1 MSINIISIV
10 SIIIWI
16 VLITELIK
24 PSKEQNGRKIVMLLT
39 AGSAST
45 LILTV
50 SFLQNLIFLNCSILV
65 LLLSLLANTFIVLIV
80 FCLIPTMLFCY
91 YPISKALLLLQ
102 RITIYNVSVL

>member
-39 AGSAST
+39 TGSAST

-50 SFLQNLIFLNCSILV
+50 SFIQN
-65 LLLSLLANTFIVLIV
+65 
-80 FCLIPTMLFCY
+80 IPFW
-91 YPISKALLLLQ
+91 
-102 RITIYNVSVL
+102 N

>member
-50 SFLQNLIFLNCSILV
+50 SFIQNIRFGIDSEITNKKYIRLGPYILEMSNMYGPFV
-65 LLLSLLANTFIVLIV
+65 
-80 FCLIPTMLFCY
+80 Y
-91 YPISKALLLLQ
+91 
-102 RITIYNVSVL
+102 

>member
-50 SFLQNLIFLNCSILV
+50 SFIQNIRFGINSE
-65 LLLSLLANTFIVLIV
+65 
-80 FCLIPTMLFCY
+80 
-91 YPISKALLLLQ
+91 
-102 RITIYNVSVL
+102 ITNKICIYIKIRTVHTRHI

>member
-1 MSINIISIV
+1 MFINNISIV

-39 AGSAST
+39 TGSAST

-50 SFLQNLIFLNCSILV
+50 SFIQN
-65 LLLSLLANTFIVLIV
+65 
-80 FCLIPTMLFCY
+80 
-91 YPISKALLLLQ
+91 ISFW
-102 RITIYNVSVL
+102 N

>member
-16 VLITELIK
+16 LLITELIK
-24 PSKEQNGRKIVMLLT
+24 PSKEQNGRKIVTLVT

-50 SFLQNLIFLNCSILV
+50 SFIQNIRFGIDSDITNKICI
-65 LLLSLLANTFIVLIV
+65 NKKI
-80 FCLIPTMLFCY
+80 
-91 YPISKALLLLQ
+91 
-102 RITIYNVSVL
+102 RIHS

>member
-24 PSKEQNGRKIVMLLT
+24 PSKEQNGQKIVMLLT
-39 AGSAST
+39 AGSTST

-50 SFLQNLIFLNCSILV
+50 SFIQN
-65 LLLSLLANTFIVLIV
+65 
-80 FCLIPTMLFCY
+80 IPFW
-91 YPISKALLLLQ
+91 
-102 RITIYNVSVL
+102 N

>member
-39 AGSAST
+39 TGSTST

-50 SFLQNLIFLNCSILV
+50 SFIQN
-65 LLLSLLANTFIVLIV
+65 
-80 FCLIPTMLFCY
+80 
-91 YPISKALLLLQ
+91 ISFW
-102 RITIYNVSVL
+102 N

>member
-16 VLITELIK
+16 MLITELIK

-39 AGSAST
+39 TGSAST

-50 SFLQNLIFLNCSILV
+50 SFIQN
-65 LLLSLLANTFIVLIV
+65 
-80 FCLIPTMLFCY
+80 IPFW
-91 YPISKALLLLQ
+91 
-102 RITIYNVSVL
+102 N

>member
-10 SIIIWI
+10 PIIIWI

-24 PSKEQNGRKIVMLLT
+24 PSKEQNVRKIVTLVT

-50 SFLQNLIFLNCSILV
+50 SFIQN
-65 LLLSLLANTFIVLIV
+65 
-80 FCLIPTMLFCY
+80 IPFW
-91 YPISKALLLLQ
+91 
-102 RITIYNVSVL
+102 N